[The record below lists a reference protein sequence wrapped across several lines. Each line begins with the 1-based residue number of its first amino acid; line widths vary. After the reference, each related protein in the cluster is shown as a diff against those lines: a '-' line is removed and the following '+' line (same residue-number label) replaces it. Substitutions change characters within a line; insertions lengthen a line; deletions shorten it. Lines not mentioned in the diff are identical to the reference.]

1 MNFYFGKV
9 HGIQNKQGETMGI
22 NRKNENTI
30 SKPYDGI
37 TKILI
42 KVKEKLCE

>member
-1 MNFYFGKV
+1 
-9 HGIQNKQGETMGI
+9 MGI

-37 TKILI
+37 TKILLTG
-42 KVKEKLCE
+42 KETGSKMLSVNQYELDPGSKSDF

>member
-1 MNFYFGKV
+1 
-9 HGIQNKQGETMGI
+9 MGI

-37 TKILI
+37 I
-42 KVKEKLCE
+42 KFFSLEKKQVQKCCQSINMN